1 MFGLLFICNVK
12 REVERKKKTK
22 HIHRLVQVLL
32 ITIKNVS
39 VRAKQLQS
47 TEHWMF
53 SLGDMRRL
61 ESLDEILSGEFLDLP
76 ESGLQ
81 DIFMYTSGAFSK
93 LTTVLL
99 LTTHELEFVKQ
110 LKFGL

>member
-1 MFGLLFICNVK
+1 M
-12 REVERKKKTK
+12 
-22 HIHRLVQVLL
+22 LL

-53 SLGDMRRL
+53 SLGDMIQKKRRL
-61 ESLDEILSGEFLDLP
+61 ESLDEILSGEFLDL
-76 ESGLQ
+76 SGLQ
-81 DIFMYTSGAFSK
+81 DIFMYTCGAFSK

-99 LTTHELEFVKQ
+99 LTTHTQIWSLTPLCLFRHT
-110 LKFGL
+110 

>member
-1 MFGLLFICNVK
+1 M
-12 REVERKKKTK
+12 
-22 HIHRLVQVLL
+22 LL

-47 TEHWMF
+47 TERWMF
-53 SLGDMRRL
+53 SLGDILQKKKRL

-81 DIFMYTSGAFSK
+81 DIFMCTCGAFSK

-99 LTTHELEFVKQ
+99 PIKI
-110 LKFGL
+110 